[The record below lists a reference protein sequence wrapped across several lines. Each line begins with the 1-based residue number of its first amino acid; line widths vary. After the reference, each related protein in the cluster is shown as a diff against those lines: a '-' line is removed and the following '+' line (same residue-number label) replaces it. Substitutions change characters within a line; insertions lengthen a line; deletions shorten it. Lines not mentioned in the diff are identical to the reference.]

1 MEYSD
6 QVKLAFVVAGVVLM
20 SLCSE
25 RLYKCR
31 HRLRALYIIGF
42 AAGLFCAMYN
52 LLQIMVWL

>member
-42 AAGLFCAMYN
+42 AAGLFCAVYN
-52 LLQIMVWL
+52 LLQVTGW

>member
-1 MEYSD
+1 VEYSD

-42 AAGLFCAMYN
+42 AAGLFCAVYN
-52 LLQIMVWL
+52 LLQVTGW